1 MIMTGVFVYL
11 FSLLIL
17 QLFDQTTGASGSPI
31 CLQCSRV
38 PNPTFCTK
46 VVQCGRNEICSMR
59 EYVTYDGH
67 TLFDLGCSLPESN
80 KCGSSGSTIFGKRE
94 NEIFD
99 SNSTNKNQHVRHLS
113 VKSRSPTGE
122 RDICNQCCHSDIC
135 NAGSLC
141 GTTAFQ
147 HTGTLCFAC
156 NYEQDPT
163 SCNDIKLC
171 GSGEECFVQQH
182 PVGLGQ
188 TSVAWSSSCRRK
200 DVCRLIHS
208 VHGPKCTISCCD
220 WDLCNRECGAV
231 QVNHCSPNPC
241 QHGKCVNNIAGYT
254 CACLQGFTG
263 LTCSTRVVVDH
274 CNPNPCRN
282 GGQCSN
288 GFSGFY
294 CSCTQQWTGTTCNVA
309 HVVRP
314 PTSGNCK
321 PGWEYLYTGGSHH
334 CYYFSSNTLS
344 WDSAESWC
352 RSHGARLAVIKSS
365 TESRMLASKA
375 ERSHTSHGWWVGATD
390 RKREGHWEWTSGES
404 VTHYT
409 DNWHQGEPSNKYH
422 DEDCMELRQQ
432 FGWQWN
438 DETCNTQHLFICKH

>member
-1 MIMTGVFVYL
+1 MAA
-11 FSLLIL
+11 FSMWIVLC
-17 QLFDQTTGASGSPI
+17 SG
-31 CLQCSRV
+31 V

-94 NEIFD
+94 NEMFD
-99 SNSTNKNQHVRHLS
+99 SNSTNKNLNVRHLS
-113 VKSRSPTGE
+113 VNSRSSTGE
-122 RDICNQCCHSDIC
+122 RDTCNQCCHSDIC

-182 PVGLGQ
+182 AVGLGQ
-188 TSVAWSSSCRRK
+188 TSIAWSSSCRRK

-231 QVNHCSPNPC
+231 QVNLH
-241 QHGKCVNNIAGYT
+241 
-254 CACLQGFTG
+254 L
-263 LTCSTRVVVDH
+263 RVVVDH

-282 GGQCSN
+282 GGHCSN

-309 HVVRP
+309 HVVQP

-321 PGWEYLYTGGSHH
+321 PGWEYLYTGVSHH

-390 RKREGHWEWTSGES
+390 RKREGHWEWTNGES

-409 DNWHQGEPSNKYH
+409 DNWHYGEPSSKYH
-422 DEDCMELRQQ
+422 DENCMELKQQ

-438 DETCNTQHLFICKH
+438 DETCSTEHLFICKH